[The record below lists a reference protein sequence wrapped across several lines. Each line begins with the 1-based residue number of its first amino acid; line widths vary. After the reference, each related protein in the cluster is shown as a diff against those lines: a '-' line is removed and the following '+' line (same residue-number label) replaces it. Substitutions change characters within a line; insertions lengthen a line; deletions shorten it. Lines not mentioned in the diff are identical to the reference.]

1 MKIACVIFL
10 VCSLAGISWTQVK
23 VSARTDKPAYRVGD
37 TIHVTVQAYNP
48 ARDTVTLRFPSSCQA
63 GYHIDDFSLLQ
74 HVGCLT
80 VLSSRTIPPLDS
92 VSWQS
97 LPYPFRN
104 SGWPFLAPGMHSLVG
119 EVPGYGVS
127 DTIRIRV
134 DGVTSASREGH
145 GPRGYELGQNFPNPF
160 NGETSIPFSLPH
172 AGRVRIELINT
183 LGANVRTLL
192 DDIQAAGPHVIHM
205 DLGGLSS
212 GTYWYCLHAEGK
224 LQVKRL
230 LVLK

>member
-1 MKIACVIFL
+1 MKIACVVFL
-10 VCSLAGISWTQVK
+10 VCSLVGIARTQVK
-23 VSARTDKPAYRVGD
+23 VTVGTDRPAYRVGD
-37 TIHVTVQAYNP
+37 TVLVTVRAYNP
-48 ARDTVTLRFPSSCQA
+48 MHDTVTLRFSSSCQA

-74 HVGCLT
+74 HIGCLAVLTTRT
-80 VLSSRTIPPLDS
+80 VPPLDS

-97 LPYPFRN
+97 LPYPLGN
-104 SGWPFLAPGMHSLVG
+104 SGWPLLTTGIHSVVG
-119 EVPGYGVS
+119 EVPGYGLS

-134 DGVTSASREGH
+134 DGVTSAFPERNLAG
-145 GPRGYELGQNFPNPF
+145 GYELGQNFPNPF
-160 NGETSIPFSLPH
+160 NGETSIPFSLPR
-172 AGRVRIELINT
+172 AGRIRIELIDA
-183 LGANVRTLL
+183 LGASVRTLL
-192 DDIQAAGPHVIHM
+192 DDVRAAGPHVIRM